1 MNNQDQCPIKIYKKY
16 AEMRPTGF
24 SEPNNPYY
32 VATTTVHHPL
42 PQEIW
47 FKRNQVGVN
56 KLSSMMKRMVERA
69 GLNPDKKLTNH
80 SARKHLVQKLNDFNV
95 PANQIMQISSHSSKT
110 MKTASNSSVH
120 VSGGF
125 QSIFGAQIHGGTFN
139 IHINQNSETM
149 ENIPPARK
157 RLRILESDSDTD

>member
-1 MNNQDQCPIKIYKKY
+1 
-16 AEMRPTGF
+16 
-24 SEPNNPYY
+24 
-32 VATTTVHHPL
+32 
-42 PQEIW
+42 
-47 FKRNQVGVN
+47 
-56 KLSSMMKRMVERA
+56 
-69 GLNPDKKLTNH
+69 
-80 SARKHLVQKLNDFNV
+80 
-95 PANQIMQISSHSSKT
+95 MQISGHKNIHSINNYSHINEDQHRQISEILHTDAPSSNALYGQDMQPRVQSQQSYLHSSKT